1 MSQVQALERHTLLA
15 RLLGLACQQHAA
27 LLDEDIEAFLAL
39 MPERATI
46 IAGLAGTSDAP
57 RPANIVPIHAS
68 VDEDTD
74 LAIRALLAS
83 VLHQDEA
90 NALLLR
96 GQMEG
101 VREALAGIA
110 RWYSAAQ
117 GYTAALAGRSNGAML
132 DIAS

>member
-15 RLLGLACQQHAA
+15 RLLGLARQQHTA
-27 LLDEDIEAFLAL
+27 LLAEDMESFLAL
-39 MPERATI
+39 MPERAAV
-46 IAGLAGTSDAP
+46 IAALAGTDAEP

-68 VDEDTD
+68 IDEDTD
-74 LAIRALLAS
+74 LAIQALLAS
-83 VLHQDEA
+83 VLHQDET

-96 GQMEG
+96 GLMEG

-117 GYTAALAGRSNGAML
+117 GYTAALSTSGNGAML